1 MQFHTMLSHWRGKKK
16 NPISL
21 KFGATEAADDCVDA
35 TVEVKA
41 LQSSSTP
48 AFLHPPLAPAIPPN
62 KIIIIIA

>member
-1 MQFHTMLSHWRGKKK
+1 MQLHTMLCHWRGEEKAS
-16 NPISL
+16 SL

-48 AFLHPPLAPAIPPN
+48 AFLHSPLAPAIPPN